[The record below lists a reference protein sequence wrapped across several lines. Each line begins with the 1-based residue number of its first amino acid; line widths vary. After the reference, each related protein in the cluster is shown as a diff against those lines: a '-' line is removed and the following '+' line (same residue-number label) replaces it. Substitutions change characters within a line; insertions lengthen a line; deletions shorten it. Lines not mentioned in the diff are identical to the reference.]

1 MISILAFTVLASST
15 PSTPAP
21 LTRAEDGRE
30 VVGFHDAYWDTL
42 DGEGRLTGGRFEVYL
57 RQRRSEA
64 GRIPA
69 PVTTLTQ
76 TVLPP
81 NSANR
86 IDLVIVGDGY
96 QVGQLPTYAT
106 HAATIANNFFN
117 KEPYLTYQPLF
128 LVHRVDVV
136 SVDSGVDNDPTNG
149 VQKNTA
155 MDMGYWC
162 NGIQRALCVEPVLA
176 FQYANNAPDVDLV
189 LAIANS
195 TTYGGVGYSS
205 LDLATSAGANSAAIE
220 IVRHEFGHAL
230 GNLADEYDYADGTTY
245 TGGEPAQADAS
256 KLTSAQMAADSKK
269 WFRWLGVNNPAF
281 DGLVSTF
288 EGAIYC
294 QFGVYRPTNNSLM
307 RNLNRPFNLPS
318 AEQVILQI
326 YHIVK
331 PIDDASPTGTI
342 YAGTETLFVTPVT
355 PTGNPLAIQWYRD
368 GVAIPGATGSTLDL
382 STLAFGACPSTV
394 SVTVRDTTA
403 WVRDEAARA
412 QWMTESRMYTVATA
426 GTGFSNVCVTTPNS
440 AGPGAVMDH
449 VGTNSLA
456 ANDMELVTYGCPPNK
471 TGIYFFGASQAQ
483 APLGNGVRCV
493 AAPFKRFP
501 AIQTNALGDA
511 NLQLDFGDL
520 PGGVVLQNGDVRYF
534 QLWFRDPPGGGAL
547 TDTSDALRVQF
558 CP

>member
-1 MISILAFTVLASST
+1 
-15 PSTPAP
+15 
-21 LTRAEDGRE
+21 
-30 VVGFHDAYWDTL
+30 
-42 DGEGRLTGGRFEVYL
+42 
-57 RQRRSEA
+57 
-64 GRIPA
+64 
-69 PVTTLTQ
+69 
-76 TVLPP
+76 
-81 NSANR
+81 
-86 IDLVIVGDGY
+86 
-96 QVGQLPTYAT
+96 
-106 HAATIANNFFN
+106 
-117 KEPYLTYQPLF
+117 
-128 LVHRVDVV
+128 
-136 SVDSGVDNDPTNG
+136 
-149 VQKNTA
+149 
-155 MDMGYWC
+155 
-162 NGIQRALCVEPVLA
+162 VLA
-176 FQYANNAPDVDLV
+176 FEYANNAPDVDLV

-195 TTYGGVGYSS
+195 TTYGGVGYPS

-355 PTGNPLAIQWYRD
+355 PTGNPLAIQWYKD
-368 GVAIPGATGSTLDL
+368 GVAIPGATGPTLDL
-382 STLAFGACPSTV
+382 STLSFGACPSTV

-403 WVRDEAARA
+403 WVRDEAACA
-412 QWMTESRMYTVATA
+412 QWMTESRAYTVATA

-449 VGTNSLA
+449 VRTNSLA
-456 ANDMELVTYGCPPNK
+456 ANDAELVTYGCPPNK

-493 AAPFKRFP
+493 AAPFS
-501 AIQTNALGDA
+501 AS
-511 NLQLDFGDL
+511 
-520 PGGVVLQNGDVRYF
+520 
-534 QLWFRDPPGGGAL
+534 RDPDERARRRESPAGFATPRESCCRTATCATSSSGPRSSRRRAL
-547 TDTSDALRVQF
+547 TEYVRRPARAVLSRGSGGIRDSKREPGWYPAR
-558 CP
+558 CPGP